1 MMFDL
6 QQPLLADWPGYMLR
20 TIVNGPE
27 NRPAAGQLPL
37 PTHWETLFAVAQKQQ
52 LAPLL
57 YWVLQKSPPAWQPPM
72 TIRQQLRHQYASA
85 TVQALQQEHALRAIV
100 TVLNDSGIR
109 PTLYKGAALAH
120 TLYPTPACRPMG
132 DLDLW
137 VGAEEM
143 AVAQTRL
150 EALGYYPNT
159 RDERPLRLQQQQE
172 GEIQLVNQERSKGTV
187 ELHWGVFPGQWLQRV
202 AMVDRKG
209 VSQRRVA
216 TELLGKAV
224 YLLENEDAFIQLAIH
239 FGISHQLSRFPLRSL
254 FDMALLDQ
262 QQIDWNVIIERTT
275 AWRLTTV
282 MSVVLDLFVSVFGEA
297 TLTPAA
303 VDAAAKLRRV
313 TAARPFIQ
321 RWRDPAILFSQTKL
335 STSRSRFF
343 YLLSMIDRP
352 QDIVYLLMR
361 TFWPENQWLAARYGV
376 VNNRVR
382 WQHIRSALQGGL

>member
-1 MMFDL
+1 
-6 QQPLLADWPGYMLR
+6 
-20 TIVNGPE
+20 
-27 NRPAAGQLPL
+27 
-37 PTHWETLFAVAQKQQ
+37 
-52 LAPLL
+52 
-57 YWVLQKSPPAWQPPM
+57 
-72 TIRQQLRHQYASA
+72 
-85 TVQALQQEHALRAIV
+85 
-100 TVLNDSGIR
+100 
-109 PTLYKGAALAH
+109 
-120 TLYPTPACRPMG
+120 
-132 DLDLW
+132 
-137 VGAEEM
+137 
-143 AVAQTRL
+143 
-150 EALGYYPNT
+150 
-159 RDERPLRLQQQQE
+159 
-172 GEIQLVNQERSKGTV
+172 
-187 ELHWGVFPGQWLQRV
+187 
-202 AMVDRKG
+202 
-209 VSQRRVA
+209 
-216 TELLGKAV
+216 
-224 YLLENEDAFIQLAIH
+224 
-239 FGISHQLSRFPLRSL
+239 
-254 FDMALLDQ
+254 MALLDQ

-361 TFWPENQWLAARYGV
+361 TFWPENQWLAARYGA